1 MSEKRLK
8 LDPLPKP
15 YKRCTGV
22 LVPGKTG
29 DEIPADDIR
38 KAASGEVMYESDTL
52 VAQVAENEANG
63 NADHSC
69 TKIRFSTS
77 L

>member
-1 MSEKRLK
+1 MKFVK
-8 LDPLPKP
+8 Q
-15 YKRCTGV
+15 
-22 LVPGKTG
+22 
-29 DEIPADDIR
+29 PAI
-38 KAASGEVMYESDTL
+38 EVMYESETL
-52 VAQVAENEANG
+52 VAQVAKNEANG